1 MFIEVQTRTTI
12 NDPMRV
18 KKGENKQKHVSEI
31 GTSGRLRHYFA
42 LRFLQSSRSRSQF
55 WFSIQCLRSNWHLKI
70 VRFDPP
76 MLDLKYLLDTGTIR
90 SGLWHVL

>member
-18 KKGENKQKHVSEI
+18 KKGEKQKHVSEI

-42 LRFLQSSRSRSQF
+42 LRFLQRAEVDLNF
-55 WFSIQCLRSNWHLKI
+55 GFPFSA
-70 VRFDPP
+70 
-76 MLDLKYLLDTGTIR
+76 
-90 SGLWHVL
+90 

>member
-18 KKGENKQKHVSEI
+18 KKGEKQKHVSEI

-76 MLDLKYLLDTGTIR
+76 NARPKVPIR
-90 SGLWHVL
+90 HGNN